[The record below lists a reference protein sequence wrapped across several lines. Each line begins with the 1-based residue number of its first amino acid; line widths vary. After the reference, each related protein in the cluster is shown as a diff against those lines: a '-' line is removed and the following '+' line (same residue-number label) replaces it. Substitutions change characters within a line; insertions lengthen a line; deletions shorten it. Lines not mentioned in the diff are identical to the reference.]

1 MIWIYLNSLIQL
13 VMQFI
18 RIKNK
23 KKLWISIVVLI
34 SFTIGLFIGKS
45 PCRETFSDKM
55 IDSLNV
61 EISCLRQAVNAKDSL
76 LNIKLESRDSALQA
90 ISYKKKI
97 KPETIR
103 DTVILYKEI
112 IKEQDEVI
120 KQDSTIIRDFECV
133 IDLKDKIIFNQE
145 AIIQNQSG
153 IIVKQDKQIK
163 KLKKVNKAL
172 IGISVLEALG
182 ILILAI

>member
-45 PCRETFSDKM
+45 PCKETFSDKV

-61 EISCLRQAVNAKDSL
+61 EISCLRQAVTAKDSL
-76 LNIKLESRDSALQA
+76 
-90 ISYKKKI
+90 
-97 KPETIR
+97 
-103 DTVILYKEI
+103 LYKEI
-112 IKEQDEVI
+112 IKDQDEVI

>member
-1 MIWIYLNSLIQL
+1 
-13 VMQFI
+13 
-18 RIKNK
+18 
-23 KKLWISIVVLI
+23 
-34 SFTIGLFIGKS
+34 
-45 PCRETFSDKM
+45 M

-76 LNIKLESRDSALQA
+76 LNIKLERRDSALQA

-172 IGISVLEALG
+172 IGISALEALG

>member
-1 MIWIYLNSLIQL
+1 
-13 VMQFI
+13 
-18 RIKNK
+18 
-23 KKLWISIVVLI
+23 
-34 SFTIGLFIGKS
+34 
-45 PCRETFSDKM
+45 M

-76 LNIKLESRDSALQA
+76 LNIKLERRDSALQA

-133 IDLKDKIIFNQE
+133 SDLKDKIIFNQG

-163 KLKKVNKAL
+163 KLKKANKVL
-172 IGISVLEALG
+172 IGISALEALG